1 MGSQRKA
8 LPPSLLL
15 LLLCAGPARPD
26 QGADSGESSAETTLI
41 SGQGLINLGQRWGS
55 KTPLMH
61 TTANLT
67 EVTSIKSSF
76 EFRTL
81 DPEGVVFYG
90 DTRGGADW
98 FVLALRGGRPEMQIG
113 KADVLT
119 TVTGGPKLD
128 DGRWHKIELRSEG
141 RSVVLELDGV
151 VALVV
156 GLHSQKTQTD
166 LTGQMRLSLGG
177 ILITEQRLLNPLRM
191 EMDGC
196 VRAGT
201 WLNLSTPWETDLS
214 QELQPCFTSISK
226 GSYFPG
232 TGLATFNSSDFPVH
246 QTDGSEVSIEIEGYD
261 VLTWSGTVLSLK
273 TLQGEAVL
281 TVTAHN
287 ETGEFI
293 VKFGTQTSTVKMDP
307 FDLDLNLTKHALEVS
322 DGPIMEDDTHDWL
335 SMWNEGMVLA
345 FGGVSDGTEDSSS
358 PYLHGCLR
366 RIQIQGQE
374 VDLDR
379 AIYKHNS
386 VSSHS
391 CPRKRPPGVYAMPV
405 VGGYW

>member
-1 MGSQRKA
+1 MTRGLSFLVKKDA
-8 LPPSLLL
+8 KL
-15 LLLCAGPARPD
+15 
-26 QGADSGESSAETTLI
+26 EKMTLI

-55 KTPLMH
+55 KSPLMH
-61 TTANLT
+61 TRANLT

-128 DGRWHKIELRSEG
+128 DGMWHKIELRSEG
-141 RSVVLELDGV
+141 RFVVLELDGE

-156 GLHSQKTQTD
+156 GLHSQQTQAD
-166 LTGQMRLSLGG
+166 LSGQIRLSLGG

-214 QELQPCFTSISK
+214 QELQPCFTWISK

-232 TGLATFNSSDFPVH
+232 TGLAIFNSSDFPV
-246 QTDGSEVSIEIEGYD
+246 DRSEVSIEMEGYD
-261 VLTWSGTVLSLK
+261 VSTWNGTVLSLK
-273 TLQGEAVL
+273 TSQGEPVL
-281 TVTAHN
+281 TVTAYN
-287 ETGEFI
+287 ETEEFT
-293 VKFGTQTSTVKMDP
+293 VKFGTQTSTVKMEP
-307 FDLDLNLTKHALEVS
+307 FHLDLNLTKHALEVS

-345 FGGVSDGTEDSSS
+345 FGGVPDGTDDGSS

-366 RIQIQGQE
+366 LIRIQGQV

-379 AIYKHNS
+379 ATYKHNS

-391 CPRKRPPGVYAMPV
+391 CPRMRLPGVHAMPV
-405 VGGYW
+405 VGSYMY